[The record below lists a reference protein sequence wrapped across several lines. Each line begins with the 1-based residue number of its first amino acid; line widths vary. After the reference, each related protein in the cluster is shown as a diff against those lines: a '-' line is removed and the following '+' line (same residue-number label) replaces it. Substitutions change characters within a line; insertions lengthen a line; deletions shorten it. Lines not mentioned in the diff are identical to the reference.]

1 MMRVL
6 ISWIEPHDGSIS
18 GGVEWPGYFE
28 ETGVPAVGDTIVQAT
43 PDGVDACEVVERYV
57 YFVKDNEEVRHL
69 VLKHVELKPGR
80 ERAMHLMK
88 AVEGAN
94 CFTVDLETA
103 AAHGLTVAGG
113 TRFLMSDQD
122 DASG

>member
-1 MMRVL
+1 MRVL
-6 ISWIEPHDGSIS
+6 ISWIEPNDGSIS

-28 ETGVPAVGDTIVQAT
+28 ETGVPAVGDTIVEAT
-43 PDGVDACEVVERYV
+43 PDGVNACEVVERYV

-69 VLKHVELKPGR
+69 VLRHVELKPGR
-80 ERAMHLMK
+80 ERAMHL
-88 AVEGAN
+88 VRAN
-94 CFTVDLETA
+94 VFSIDLETA

-122 DASG
+122 DAPE